1 MKLFIVESP
10 GKVKKIQSFLGDEF
24 KVTASVGHIRQLQ
37 KNDYFDEATFTP
49 KYEIIEDKEK
59 VVRELKSLAK
69 ASTMVYLCADLDREG
84 EAIAESCRDVLNLKN
99 GDYERVTFNEITKA
113 AILDALKKPRKMDVN
128 LVNAQVSRALLDQI
142 VGFKLTQQLY
152 KRISKAKLSVGRV
165 QTVAVRLVADKEDEV
180 LDFLDSNKGSFYNI
194 NGNFKIDSKS
204 TIKTTLYDGSK
215 IFETSDAEI
224 VKQILPS
231 FQKAYS
237 ISKIESKTRTQ
248 NPSPP
253 FITSSLQ
260 QTASSKYKY
269 PVKKTMTIA
278 QKLYEGGHI
287 TYMRTDCP
295 TMSQQAHTEVKGL
308 IGSKYGDNYYQ
319 FNQYASKS
327 ASSQEAH
334 ECIRPTHFEVLDVDG
349 TPEEKKLYGL
359 IWKRTVASQMKPALY
374 DVLVVTI
381 KNESHAKYS
390 FIGSIET
397 LKFDGFL
404 RVYDLGDENDD
415 EDAESEKKNEL
426 KTPIEKNSKI
436 SLVDLI
442 SQEKIK
448 EPPSRYTEANIV
460 KQLEKMEIGRPSTYA
475 SIIDKIQSRGYVE
488 IKNIDGVKK
497 MVKTFK
503 FKTELKTETKEI
515 AYGKEKTKFVPTEL
529 GYQVLE
535 FMETYFPYI
544 VDYEFT
550 KGMEKKL
557 DEIANGKMTKIEV
570 MGTFYKKLMLE
581 IAKISNNGEKITKIV
596 LNTDKLIGDND
607 GISYYV
613 TKTKFGDAIKWDEDG
628 KTNYKS
634 LKNLDTSLS
643 NLTIDSCLQ
652 FIKYPI
658 DLGENIKVYKNFK
671 NGTIYLGLDKK
682 FVTITDEKIT
692 LAEAKK
698 VLSGEV
704 KVDGVGGGSGTGGT
718 GYGILKELNADIKLG
733 KSKYGYYLI
742 FNKKFYKAPN
752 EKVTLAEA
760 KKIIGAVNTASVDE
774 TKTGGKGKGVK
785 KDYTKKKNEI

>member
-24 KVTASVGHIRQLQ
+24 KVTASVGHIRQL
-37 KNDYFDEATFTP
+37 KKDDYFDETTFTP
-49 KYEIIEDKEK
+49 KYDIIEDKEK
-59 VVRELKSLAK
+59 VVRELRSLAK

-84 EAIAESCRDVLNLKN
+84 EAIAESCRDLLNLKTN
-99 GDYERVTFNEITKA
+99 EYERVTFNEITKA
-113 AILDALKKPRKMDVN
+113 AILDALKKPRKMDTH

-180 LDFLDSNKGSFYNI
+180 IEFLESNKGSFYNVT
-194 NGNFKIDSKS
+194 GNFKIDGKS
-204 TIKTTLYDGSK
+204 TLKTSLYDGSK
-215 IFETSDAEI
+215 MFETSDHEL

-269 PVKKTMTIA
+269 PVKKTMMIA

-295 TMSQQAHTEVKGL
+295 TMSQQAHNEVKGL
-308 IGSKYGDNYYQ
+308 IGTKFGDNYYQ

-359 IWKRTVASQMKPALY
+359 IWKRTVASQMKPALF
-374 DVLVVTI
+374 DVLVITI

-415 EDAESEKKNEL
+415 EVDEENEEKKNVL
-426 KTPIEKNSKI
+426 KNPIEKSSKI
-436 SLVDLI
+436 SLVDLV

-488 IKNIDGVKK
+488 IKNIDGIKK

-557 DEIANGKMTKIEV
+557 DEIANGKMTKVEV
-570 MGTFYKKLMLE
+570 MSAFYKKLMLE
-581 IAKISNNGEKITKIV
+581 ITKIAGEKITKVV
-596 LNTDKLIGDND
+596 LNTDKLIGNEGD
-607 GISYYV
+607 IAYYI

-634 LKNLDTSLS
+634 LKNYDSSLTT
-643 NLTIDSCLQ
+643 LTLDSCLQ

-658 DLGENIKVYKNFK
+658 DLGENIKIYKNFK
-671 NGTIYLGLDKK
+671 NGTIYIGLDKK
-682 FVTITDEKIT
+682 FFTITDENIT
-692 LAEAKK
+692 LEDAKK
-698 VLSGEV
+698 IIA
-704 KVDGVGGGSGTGGT
+704 DGGTNNGTGNSGGT
-718 GYGILKELNADIKLG
+718 GYGILKELNKDIKLG
-733 KSKYGYYLI
+733 RSKYGYYLI

-760 KKIIGAVNTASVDE
+760 KKIIDAVNNASGDTTVVG
-774 TKTGGKGKGVK
+774 KTKGK
-785 KDYTKKKNEI
+785 TKKNDI

>member
-10 GKVKKIQSFLGDEF
+10 GKIKKIQSFLGDEF
-24 KVTASVGHIRQLQ
+24 KVTASVGHIRQLK
-37 KNDYFDEATFTP
+37 KNDYFDEKTFTP
-49 KYEIIEDKEK
+49 KYDIIEDKEK
-59 VVRELKSLAK
+59 VVKELRSLAK
-69 ASTMVYLCADLDREG
+69 ASTKIYLCADLDREG
-84 EAIAESCRDVLNLKN
+84 EAIAESCRDVLNLKET
-99 GDYERVTFNEITKA
+99 DYERVTFNEITKA
-113 AILDALKKPRKMDVN
+113 AILEALKKPRKMDTN
-128 LVNAQVSRALLDQI
+128 LVNAQVCRALLDQI
-142 VGFKLTQQLY
+142 VGFELTQQLY

-180 LDFLDSNKGSFYNI
+180 IEFLESNKGSFYNI
-194 NGNFKIDSKS
+194 NGNFKIDAKS

-215 IFETSDAEI
+215 IFETSDPEQ
-224 VKQILPS
+224 VKLILPS

-269 PVKKTMTIA
+269 PVKKTMMIA

-295 TMSQQAHTEVKGL
+295 TMSQQAHNEVKEL

-359 IWKRTVASQMKPALY
+359 IWKRTVASQMKAAIY

-381 KNESHAKYS
+381 KNESHVKYS
-390 FIGSIET
+390 FVGSIET

-404 RVYDLGDENDD
+404 RIYDLGDENEEED
-415 EDAESEKKNEL
+415 EEEEKKNVL
-426 KTPIEKNSKI
+426 KNPIEKNSKI
-436 SLVDLI
+436 SLVDLV

-488 IKNIDGVKK
+488 IKNIDGIKK

-503 FKTELKTETKEI
+503 YKTELKTETKEI
-515 AYGKEKTKFVPTEL
+515 FYGKEKTKFVPTEL

-557 DEIANGKMTKIEV
+557 DEIANGKMSKIDV
-570 MGTFYKKLMLE
+570 MSSFYKKLMLE
-581 IAKISNNGEKITKIV
+581 ITKISGEKITKVI
-596 LNTDKLIGDND
+596 LNTDKLIGNEGD
-607 GISYYV
+607 IAYYI
-613 TKTKFGDAIKWDEDG
+613 TKTKFGDAIKWDKDG

-634 LKNLDTSLS
+634 LKNYDSSLTT
-643 NLTIDSCLQ
+643 LTLDSCLQ

-658 DLGENIKVYKNFK
+658 ELGEDIKVYKNFK

-682 FVTITDEKIT
+682 FYTITDENIT
-692 LAEAKK
+692 LDEAKK
-698 VLSGEV
+698 VIADGGISTGDGQKSG
-704 KVDGVGGGSGTGGT
+704 
-718 GYGILKELNADIKLG
+718 IIKELNKDIKLG
-733 KSKYGYYLI
+733 KGKYGYYLI
-742 FNKKFYKAPN
+742 YNKKFYKAPN
-752 EKVTLAEA
+752 DKISLAEA
-760 KKIIGAVNTASVDE
+760 KKIIGAVNDASGNA
-774 TKTGGKGKGVK
+774 KPKS
-785 KDYTKKKNEI
+785 KKNEV

>member
-10 GKVKKIQSFLGDEF
+10 GKIKKIQSFLGDDF
-24 KVTASVGHIRQLQ
+24 KVTASVGHIRQLK
-37 KNDYFDEATFTP
+37 KNDYFDETTFTP
-49 KYEIIEDKEK
+49 KYEIIDDKEK

-69 ASTMVYLCADLDREG
+69 AATKVYLCADLDREG
-84 EAIAESCRDVLNLKN
+84 EAIAESCREVLNLKDN
-99 GDYERVTFNEITKA
+99 EYERVTFNEITKA

-180 LDFLDSNKGSFYNI
+180 LDFLDSNKGSFYNV

-215 IFETSDAEI
+215 IFETSDAET

-231 FQKAYS
+231 FQKTFL

-269 PVKKTMTIA
+269 PVKKTMMIA

-295 TMSQQAHTEVKGL
+295 TMSKQAHDEVKGL

-349 TPEEKKLYGL
+349 TPEERKLYGL
-359 IWKRTVASQMKPALY
+359 IWKRTVASQMKAAIY

-404 RVYDLGDENDD
+404 KVYDLGDENDAEED
-415 EDAESEKKNEL
+415 EDDATADGKKNIL

-436 SLVDLI
+436 SLVDLV

-488 IKNIDGVKK
+488 IKNIDGIKK
-497 MVKTFK
+497 TVKTFK
-503 FKTELKTETKEI
+503 YKTELKTETKEI
-515 AYGKEKTKFVPTEL
+515 FYGKEKTKFVPTEL

-581 IAKISNNGEKITKIV
+581 IAKVSGNAAGEKITKIV

-643 NLTIDSCLQ
+643 SLTLDSCLQ

-658 DLGENIKVYKNFK
+658 DLGENIKLYKNFK
-671 NGTIYLGLDKK
+671 NGTVYLALDKK
-682 FVTITDEKIT
+682 YYTITDEKIT
-692 LAEAKK
+692 LEEAKK
-698 VLSGEV
+698 VISGETV
-704 KVDGVGGGSGTGGT
+704 VNTSNFGGGAGANAGQKN
-718 GYGILKELNADIKLG
+718 GIIKELNAEIKLG
-733 KSKYGYYLI
+733 KSKYGFYLV

-760 KKIIGAVNTASVDE
+760 KKIISAVNAAAGDE
-774 TKTGGKGKGVK
+774 TKIKGKGKAK
-785 KDYTKKKNEI
+785 